1 MPLYGHEL
9 SETKDPISAGLRF
22 AVTLEKDAPGFI
34 GQKALRQKAEQGVP
48 TSLVGLNID
57 APRAARQGAVVKH
70 QDEVVGQV
78 TSGVVS
84 PTLQQSIAMAMV
96 DTTWSNEGTT
106 LQVEIGRSV
115 AEATVVPMPFY
126 KRS

>member
-1 MPLYGHEL
+1 M
-9 SETKDPISAGLRF
+9 
-22 AVTLEKDAPGFI
+22 
-34 GQKALRQKAEQGVP
+34 
-48 TSLVGLNID
+48 VGLNID

-70 QDEVVGQV
+70 LDDVVGEV

-96 DTTWSNEGTT
+96 KTEWSNEGAQ
-106 LQVEIGRSV
+106 LQVEIGRST
-115 AEATVVPMPFY
+115 AKATVVSMPFY